1 MKRFVFA
8 FLIFTFAFSAFSD
21 FYKTNVTVSYYA
33 DDFQGKKTSS
43 GEIFNMYDLTCAHK
57 MLPFGTKVKVTN
69 LKNGKSVV
77 VRVNDRGP
85 FVKTREMDLSKAA
98 AARLGIIKSGTA
110 KVNLEI
116 VSLEKNTKQSEVT
129 ARKACK
135 IAGIAYNAEFSNS
148 IKSSSK
154 NYSDVVSSSSSAKN
168 SVKSSA
174 LSSSTSPEKSRLNS
188 LWDIQVGSFSSKS
201 NANNLAQKLLRDGF
215 SDVVFQH
222 QKGDDSLVRVVIRKI
237 PAENLAEVEASLKSK
252 GYSGYVVKKRS

>member
-8 FLIFTFAFSAFSD
+8 FLIFTFAFSAFAE
-21 FYKTNVTVSYYA
+21 FYRTNVTVSYYA
-33 DDFQGKKTSS
+33 SDFHGKKTSS
-43 GEIFNMYDLTCAHK
+43 GEMFNMYDLTCAHK

-85 FVKTREMDLSKAA
+85 FVKMREMDLSKAA
-98 AARLGIIKSGTA
+98 AEKLGMIKDGTA

-116 VSLEKNTKQSEVT
+116 VSLGKNTKQSEVT

-135 IAGIAYNAEFSNS
+135 IVGIAYSPNFVNAS
-148 IKSSSK
+148 KSEKST
-154 NYSDVVSSSSSAKN
+154 SSAK
-168 SVKSSA
+168 S
-174 LSSSTSPEKSRLNS
+174 EKSAKTESGGNS

-215 SDVVFQH
+215 SDVVFQQ
-222 QKGDDSLVRVVIRKI
+222 QKGGDSVVRVVIRKI
-237 PAENLAEVEASLKSK
+237 PAENLAEVESSLKSK